1 MKTFKIFC
9 FLYFL
14 IISGPSLALTGNELF
29 ADLKRNDVSYE
40 YGYSS
45 GFLFGAVQKSVLET
59 KKIYCIPS
67 GVTQRQ
73 IIDVTINYLQNSPEI
88 RNLPAIILI
97 EMGFMRAWP
106 CSK

>member
-1 MKTFKIFC
+1 M
-9 FLYFL
+9 
-14 IISGPSLALTGNELF
+14 IISGPSFALTGNELF

-45 GFLFGAVQKSVLET
+45 GFLFGAVQKSVLEA
-59 KKIYCIPS
+59 KKIYCIPA
-67 GVTQRQ
+67 GVTNRQ
-73 IIDVTINYLQNSPEI
+73 LIDVTINYLQSSPEI

>member
-1 MKTFKIFC
+1 MRTFKIFC
-9 FLYFL
+9 LLYFL

-40 YGYSS
+40 HGYSS

-59 KKIYCIPS
+59 KKIYCIPP

-73 IIDVTINYLQNSPEI
+73 LIDVTINYLQNSPEI

>member
-1 MKTFKIFC
+1 MKKFKLFIFLS
-9 FLYFL
+9 FLV
-14 IISGPSLALTGNELF
+14 ISGPSLALNGNELF

-40 YGYSS
+40 YGYGS
-45 GFLFGAVQKSVLET
+45 GFLIGAIQKSTLET
-59 KKIYCIPS
+59 RKLYCIPA

-97 EMGFMRAWP
+97 EMAFMKAWP
-106 CSK
+106 CTK